1 MRAKD
6 LTKGNIAYHDTLN
19 QDVWSGNELRADVR
33 YKLLEITKR
42 FIEYLEVPN
51 FKLVDVILRGSLVNY
66 NYTQYSDFDLHI
78 VTDFSTL
85 DCDITEAFYLAKKK
99 IWNDEHDITIK
110 GHEVELYVEDKDA
123 KNTSEGTYS
132 LLDARW
138 VRVPKYQQP
147 DIDDRAVSAKA
158 RDLMTQINRAVRAGS
173 IEDITRLQD
182 KIKNMRQAGLDA
194 GGEFSTENIAYKII
208 RNKKFLDKLYKTKN
222 QKVDQELSLDEGVKS
237 NVVMA
242 ALVAA
247 LSTPAKAD
255 FNYPNTQPEVSP
267 AAQALGIFR
276 KINKMKNYGAAGLE
290 GEATQELHNI
300 MRSIQGHPN
309 QSKLYPLIKDIIKS
323 PNTEQ
328 LPPLYDPSYTP
339 PKDDVN
345 ERKKAKKK
353 KSKRKYPG
361 VGYYGYYWGGY
372 NDNADSG
379 GDAGG
384 GGDGGGESVHED
396 DSWPKVDGGYEH
408 SGLGY
413 KRDRTTGNY
422 PVHPLPRWNIYSKY
436 SRNEKGTS
444 MDILHY
450 MTFLQNSYQTAS
462 IDINGDEIANTIAK
476 MHNKNSK
483 QELQRLNSSQGLD
496 FNSWHD
502 VYRVLKKRHQDEMIK
517 TLRPKSLDESQ
528 ARLDPEVEDFLE
540 GLTPDDVGY
549 DDVGDY
555 IVHYEGFTDQCQD
568 SEEYQN
574 DPDAVFDDVWGD
586 FKRRMGDKDPV
597 NYGIVGSEEYPIV
610 YSVFRR

>member
-6 LTKGNIAYHDTLN
+6 LTKGNIAYHDQLN
-19 QDVWSGNELRADVR
+19 PEVWNNTDLRVDVQ
-33 YKLLEITKR
+33 YKLLEIARR

-110 GHEVELYVEDKDA
+110 GHEVELYVEDKAA
-123 KNTSEGTYS
+123 KNISEGTYS
-132 LLDARW
+132 VLDSKWLRT
-138 VRVPKYQQP
+138 PKYRQP

-158 RDLMTQINRAVRAGS
+158 RDLMTQINRAVRSGS
-173 IEDITRLQD
+173 VEDITRLQD
-182 KIKNMRQAGLDA
+182 KIRAMRQAGLDA
-194 GGEFSTENIAYKII
+194 SGEFSTENLAYKII

-222 QKVDQELSLDEGVKS
+222 SKVDQELSLDEGIKS
-237 NVVMA
+237 NAVMA

-276 KINKMKNYGAAGLE
+276 KINKMKNYGEAGLQ

-300 MRSIQGHPN
+300 LRSIQGHPN

-323 PNTEQ
+323 PESEP
-328 LPPLYDPSYTP
+328 LPPLQEPEQP
-339 PKDDVN
+339 VN
-345 ERKKAKKK
+345 ERKKSKKK
-353 KSKRKYPG
+353 KSKRRYPVG
-361 VGYYGYYWGGY
+361 GYYGYYWGGY
-372 NDNADSG
+372 NDNSDSG

-384 GGDGGGESVHED
+384 GDGGGGESM
-396 DSWPKVDGGYEH
+396 Y
-408 SGLGY
+408 
-413 KRDRTTGNY
+413 
-422 PVHPLPRWNIYSKY
+422 
-436 SRNEKGTS
+436 
-444 MDILHY
+444 
-450 MTFLQNSYQTAS
+450 
-462 IDINGDEIANTIAK
+462 
-476 MHNKNSK
+476 
-483 QELQRLNSSQGLD
+483 
-496 FNSWHD
+496 
-502 VYRVLKKRHQDEMIK
+502 
-517 TLRPKSLDESQ
+517 ESQ
-528 ARLDPEVEDFLE
+528 AQLDPEVEDFLE

-549 DDVGDY
+549 DEVGDY

-568 SEEYQN
+568 SDEYRD
-574 DPDAVFDDVWGD
+574 DPEAVFDDVWGD

-610 YSVFRR
+610 YSVFRL

>member
-6 LTKGNIAYHDTLN
+6 LTKGNIAYHDQLN
-19 QDVWSGNELRADVR
+19 PEVWNNTDLRVDVQ
-33 YKLLEITKR
+33 YKLLEIARR

-110 GHEVELYVEDKDA
+110 GHEVELYVEDRNA
-123 KNTSEGTYS
+123 KNISEGTYS
-132 LLDARW
+132 VLDSKWLRT
-138 VRVPKYQQP
+138 PKYRQP

-173 IEDITRLQD
+173 VEDIQRLQD
-182 KIKNMRQAGLDA
+182 KIRAMRQAGLDA
-194 GGEFSTENIAYKII
+194 SGEFSTENLAYKII

-222 QKVDQELSLDEGVKS
+222 SKVDQELSLDEGIKS
-237 NVVMA
+237 NAVMA

-276 KINKMKNYGAAGLE
+276 KINKMKNYGEAGLQ

-300 MRSIQGHPN
+300 LRSIQGHPN

-323 PNTEQ
+323 PNTNVEPQ
-328 LPPLYDPSYTP
+328 LPPLQEPEQS
-339 PKDDVN
+339 VN

-353 KSKRKYPG
+353 KRKSKARRYGYPG
-361 VGYYGYYWGGY
+361 MGYYGYYYGG
-372 NDNADSG
+372 NQDQSDSG

-384 GGDGGGESVHED
+384 GGDGGGESM
-396 DSWPKVDGGYEH
+396 Y
-408 SGLGY
+408 
-413 KRDRTTGNY
+413 
-422 PVHPLPRWNIYSKY
+422 
-436 SRNEKGTS
+436 
-444 MDILHY
+444 
-450 MTFLQNSYQTAS
+450 
-462 IDINGDEIANTIAK
+462 
-476 MHNKNSK
+476 
-483 QELQRLNSSQGLD
+483 
-496 FNSWHD
+496 
-502 VYRVLKKRHQDEMIK
+502 
-517 TLRPKSLDESQ
+517 ESQ
-528 ARLDPEVEDFLE
+528 ARLDPEVEDFLD
-540 GLTPDDVGY
+540 GLTPDDVGV
-549 DDVGDY
+549 DEVGDY
-555 IVHYEGFTDQCQD
+555 VVHYEGFTDQCQD
-568 SEEYQN
+568 SEEYQD
-574 DPDAVFDDVWGD
+574 DPEAVFNDVWGD

-597 NYGIVGSEEYPIV
+597 NYGIVGEHDYPIV